1 MALCTAART
10 RREEEY
16 REEEERLPNETEM
29 AIAWS
34 ARASTDIRKPESV
47 TCVTVSPIFKTIV
60 SLEKART
67 I

>member
-1 MALCTAART
+1 MALYTAART

-29 AIAWS
+29 AIAWT

-47 TCVTVSPIFKTIV
+47 TCVTVSLILKTIV
-60 SLEKART
+60 SFEKART